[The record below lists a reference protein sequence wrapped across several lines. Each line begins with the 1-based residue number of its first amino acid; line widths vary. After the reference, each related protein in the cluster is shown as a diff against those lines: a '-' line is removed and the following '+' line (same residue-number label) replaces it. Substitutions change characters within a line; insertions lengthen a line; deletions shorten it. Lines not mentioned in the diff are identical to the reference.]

1 MKWLQ
6 ESDNAA
12 AMDLVLFNV
21 YMPADL
27 EIYEAL
33 FTQWA
38 SKHYTTPTAATAV
51 TAAKADTGEGSST
64 PAASS

>member
-38 SKHYTTPTAATAV
+38 SKHYTIPTAAAAA
-51 TAAKADTGEGSST
+51 AAKADTAESSST